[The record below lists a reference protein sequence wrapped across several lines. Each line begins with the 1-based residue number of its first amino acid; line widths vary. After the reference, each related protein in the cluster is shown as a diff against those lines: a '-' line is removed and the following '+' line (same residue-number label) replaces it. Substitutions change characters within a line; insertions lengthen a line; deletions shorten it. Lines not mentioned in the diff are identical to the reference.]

1 MNKIYSSVLLFNSK
15 LIFLPKTSALDIVVV
30 SCGCVWEGK
39 RLGNFAA
46 TLSGQ
51 TSPVKIKVT
60 T

>member
-1 MNKIYSSVLLFNSK
+1 MLLNY
-15 LIFLPKTSALDIVVV
+15 ILPEISALDIVVV
-30 SCGCVWEGK
+30 SCGGVWEGK

-51 TSPVKIKVT
+51 TSPVKMKVT